1 MLNVDDITGEG
12 FTIVVSDNTFDTE
25 RTQESIDAMFEGIRE
40 VLRQH
45 GFDISIVASNED
57 AMKFQGKILFE
68 TMFAKIQELL

>member
-1 MLNVDDITGEG
+1 MLNVDDINGEG

-25 RTQESIDAMFEGIRE
+25 RTQESIDAMFESIRE
-40 VLRQH
+40 ILGQH

-68 TMFAKIQELL
+68 AMFGKIQELF